1 MTGHAIGAPL
11 RERMSSAGKL
21 HLTSVPDTPVP
32 GVPERG
38 TEAQTLPVSLALT
51 ASDLLTQ
58 EGAHAYL
65 RGAAGTRVVPW
76 GDWQSA
82 DIALIL
88 AHKVTMATFKRVE
101 EVTGTGQGR
110 GVPVLLVVDAISE
123 RHLLYAV
130 ERGVVGVLLRGEVG
144 YADIV
149 QASRSALRGESPLPA
164 TLVRALIERLRSL
177 PGQQSGASD
186 LLAREVDVLRLLAE
200 GLSTAEVAGRLNYS
214 ERTIKNVLH
223 DVITRLGLRNRTQA
237 VAYAIRSGAL

>member
-1 MTGHAIGAPL
+1 M
-11 RERMSSAGKL
+11 RERVGSAGRL
-21 HLTSVPDTPVP
+21 HLTSVPDTPAADM
-32 GVPERG
+32 RG
-38 TEAQTLPVSLALT
+38 RGAEADALPVSLAVT
-51 ASDLLTQ
+51 ASDMLTQ
-58 EGAHAYL
+58 EGAQAYL
-65 RGAAGTRVVPW
+65 RGAAGMRVVPW
-76 GDWQSA
+76 GDWQNA
-82 DIALIL
+82 DIALVL
-88 AHKVTMATFKRVE
+88 AHRVTMATFKRVE
-101 EVTGTGQGR
+101 EVSGSGQEQ

-164 TLVRALIERLRSL
+164 TLVRALVERLRAL
-177 PGQQSGASD
+177 PDRQSGASD